1 MGRKAKR
8 ARVLA
13 RRARLLGE
21 NNKIELPEVIVAE
34 PVKEEKPKAK
44 KQAAK
49 KPAVKKEIK
58 EKPEIKKK

>member
-34 PVKEEKPKAK
+34 PVKEEKTKAK
-44 KQAAK
+44 
-49 KPAVKKEIK
+49 
-58 EKPEIKKK
+58 